1 MDHLTLKEDK
11 SSPNKFSF
19 LSSSFSAIL
28 MPMSSN
34 LGLVVKGG
42 DSCSEG
48 RRFESQSRVLYVH
61 LPIYLL

>member
-42 DSCSEG
+42 DSC
-48 RRFESQSRVLYVH
+48 Y
-61 LPIYLL
+61 